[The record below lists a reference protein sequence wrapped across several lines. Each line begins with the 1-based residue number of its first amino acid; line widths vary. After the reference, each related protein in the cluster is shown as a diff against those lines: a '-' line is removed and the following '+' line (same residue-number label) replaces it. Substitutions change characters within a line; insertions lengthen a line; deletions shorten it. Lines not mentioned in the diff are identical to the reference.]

1 MDPRVSVAFQSDKTA
16 QDYAELA
23 AAAEAYGFGTISVFG
38 DLMFQPPLF
47 PLLVMAQHTS
57 RVRLGFAGLNP
68 TTLHPVEMAG
78 QVATLDLLSL
88 GRAYLGV
95 VAGSWMDKIG
105 LRHRRPATAV
115 QESAEMVAS
124 LLSGDA
130 SGFSGSVFSLAP
142 GTMLNYQPHRP
153 RVPLL
158 IGGWGP
164 RMLAIA
170 GELADEVKI
179 GGSANSAMVAVARER
194 VSVGA
199 GRVGRAVDDI
209 GIVLGAVTVVDEDGA
224 RARARARAEVAL
236 YLPVVAAL
244 DPTTT
249 VDPELIDRVG
259 ALVQTGS
266 RRDAGALIPDEVLA
280 KFAFAGTPEQ
290 VAEQARGILDAGAAR
305 VEFGTPHGLTDA
317 GGLHLLGRRVLP
329 LLQG

>member
-23 AAAEAYGFGTISVFG
+23 TAAEAYGFGTISVFG
-38 DLMFQPPLF
+38 DLMFQPPFF

-78 QVATLDLLSL
+78 QVATLDLVSL

-105 LRHRRPATAV
+105 LRRRPATAV
-115 QESAEMVAS
+115 QESAELVAR

-142 GTMLNYQPHRP
+142 GTRLNYRPHRP

-224 RARARARAEVAL
+224 RARAKARAEVAL

-249 VDPELIDRVG
+249 VDPELIERVG
-259 ALVQTGS
+259 ALAQTGS